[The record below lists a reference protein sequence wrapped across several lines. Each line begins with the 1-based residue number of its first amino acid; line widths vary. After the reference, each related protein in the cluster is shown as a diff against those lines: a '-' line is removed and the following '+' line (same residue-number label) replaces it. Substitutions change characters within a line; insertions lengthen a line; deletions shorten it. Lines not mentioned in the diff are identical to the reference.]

1 MNEKLFLLFICFTF
15 LFSNAADCANAKVS
29 EKINVFAVVSPNIE
43 AAAIKASEILH
54 KEQGLE
60 AFPFMG
66 YQVHCTLYMTQYPAE
81 VRDKVRSKIKR
92 LADGVREFRV
102 STTGL
107 EITSGNWF
115 FINLERNRNLQALS
129 DAVVKLLSPLRVPSD
144 FIPDWAK
151 SMPNKVEYISKYG
164 SPNVFDEFNPHLT
177 LTASTDGEKLA
188 NFLETHFESDFAQ
201 NISGEIIAI
210 GYGIADRNGQIE
222 KPIEI
227 FPLRHK

>member
-1 MNEKLFLLFICFTF
+1 MNEKLFLLLICFAF
-15 LFSNAADCANAKVS
+15 LFSSTANCADVKVS

-43 AAAIKASEILH
+43 EAAIKASEALYE
-54 KEQGLE
+54 EQGLE
-60 AFPFMG
+60 AFPFKG
-66 YQVHCTLYMTQYPAE
+66 YQVHCTLYMTQYPVGARDE
-81 VRDKVRSKIKR
+81 VRAKIKR
-92 LADGVREFRV
+92 LAEGVREFRA

-129 DAVVKLLSPLRVPSD
+129 DAVVKLISPLRVPSN

-188 NFLETHFESDFAQ
+188 NFLEAHLESDFAQ
-201 NISGEIIAI
+201 SISGEIIAI
-210 GYGIADRNGQIE
+210 GYGIADRDGQIE

-227 FPLRHK
+227 FPLRQK

>member
-1 MNEKLFLLFICFTF
+1 
-15 LFSNAADCANAKVS
+15 
-29 EKINVFAVVSPNIE
+29 
-43 AAAIKASEILH
+43 
-54 KEQGLE
+54 
-60 AFPFMG
+60 
-66 YQVHCTLYMTQYPAE
+66 
-81 VRDKVRSKIKR
+81 KR